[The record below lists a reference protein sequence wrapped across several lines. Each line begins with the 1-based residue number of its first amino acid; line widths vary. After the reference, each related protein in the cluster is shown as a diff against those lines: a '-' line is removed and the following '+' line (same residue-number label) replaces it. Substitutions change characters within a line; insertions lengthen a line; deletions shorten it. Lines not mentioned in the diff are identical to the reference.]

1 MKLNFTLAILLA
13 FSLSA
18 PAQIIDRIAGTPGT
32 VGNSG
37 DGGPASA
44 ATLAMPYCVAVDH
57 AGNIYLGDWW
67 NRRVRKIDAN
77 GIITAFAGNGT
88 VMAGNGGDGIP
99 ALNASLHTIDDI
111 AVDNNGN
118 VFIADHAR
126 SEIRKVNA
134 QGIIS
139 TVAGNGST
147 GSNNYGVGDG
157 GPAVAAPLYTPMS
170 VAVDQA
176 GNMYIAETSSGVI
189 RKVNTQGIIST
200 IAGRGF
206 WDQGYSGDGG
216 PALQAKLSDPTDL
229 AIDIAGNIYIADL
242 GNHVIRKINSQGIIS
257 TFAGTGIKGYSG
269 DGGPATSARLFRP
282 FGVATDN
289 AGNVYIAEDS
299 NHVIRKVDVNGIIT
313 TVAGTGIQGYSGD
326 GGPAIN
332 ARMSIPQ
339 RLTVDNM
346 GNIYVPDWI
355 NHTIRKIAACVNS
368 VPSSVTISSSSIVAC
383 ANTPLVFTANAV
395 NGGNS
400 PRFLWR
406 VNGQPAGNS
415 QPAFTTSALAN
426 GDIINCIMI
435 SSEACTLPTTSNSIS
450 VAIKESPVI
459 TLPPQYTINPG
470 AGIQLN
476 AVITGNVAHIE
487 WTPAASLNNPSVPDP
502 VATPL
507 ATTEYTIKV
516 RSPDGCE
523 SEAKTKVIV
532 ARKLLMP
539 SAFTPNGDG
548 LNDVFR
554 IPAGTTLNR
563 VRFSIFD
570 RWGNI
575 VFQTS
580 DINKGW
586 DGSYK
591 GTPLPPGVFVY
602 LIRGNDTDDDILAKG
617 TVILVK

>member
-13 FSLSA
+13 FSLRA
-18 PAQIIDRIAGTPGT
+18 PAQIIDRIAGIPGT
-32 VGNSG
+32 LGNSG
-37 DGGPASA
+37 DGGPAST
-44 ATLAMPYCVAVDH
+44 ATLAMPHCVAVDN
-57 AGNIYLGDWW
+57 AGNIYIGDWW
-67 NRRVRKIDAN
+67 NRRVRKIDAS
-77 GIITAFAGNGT
+77 GIITAFAGSGT
-88 VMAGNGGDGIP
+88 VMAGNGGDNIP

-111 AVDNNGN
+111 AIDNNGN

-139 TVAGNGST
+139 TVAGNGLTS
-147 GSNNYGVGDG
+147 SNNFGVGDG
-157 GPAVAAPLYTPMS
+157 GPATAAPLYTPMS

-176 GNMYIAETSSGVI
+176 GNIYIAETSSGVI

-216 PALQAKLSDPTDL
+216 PALQAKLNVPTDL
-229 AIDIAGNIYIADL
+229 AVDFAGNIYIADL
-242 GNHVIRKINSQGIIS
+242 ANHAIRKINSQGIIS
-257 TFAGTGIKGYSG
+257 TFAGTGIQGYSG

-282 FGVATDN
+282 FGVTTDN

-313 TVAGTGIQGYSGD
+313 TVAGTGMAGYSGD

-332 ARMSIPQ
+332 ARLSIPQ
-339 RLTVDNM
+339 RLAVDNM
-346 GNIYVPDWI
+346 GNIFLPDWV
-355 NHTIRKIAACVNS
+355 NHTIRKIGACVNA
-368 VPSSVTISSSSIVAC
+368 VASSVSISSSSTVAC
-383 ANTPLVFTANAV
+383 ANTPFVFTADAV

-400 PRFLWR
+400 PRYLWR
-406 VNGQPAGNS
+406 INDQPAGNS
-415 QPAFTTSALAN
+415 QPSFTTSALAD

-435 SSEACTLPTTSNSIS
+435 SSEACTLPATSNSIS

-459 TLPPQYTINPG
+459 TLPPQYTISPG
-470 AGIQLN
+470 ASIQLN
-476 AVITGNVAHIE
+476 PVFTGSVAQIE
-487 WTPAASLNNPSVPDP
+487 WTPAASLNNSSISNP
-502 VATPL
+502 VATPP
-507 ATTEYTIKV
+507 ATTEYTLKL

-532 ARKLLMP
+532 YRKLLMP
-539 SAFTPNGDG
+539 SAFSPNGDG

-554 IPAGTTLNR
+554 IPAGTTLNQ

-575 VFQTS
+575 VFQTN

-586 DGSYK
+586 DGTLN
-591 GTPLPPGVFVY
+591 GTSLSPGAFVY
-602 LIRGNDTDDDILAKG
+602 LIRGNDSDDDIMAKG
-617 TVILVK
+617 TVMLVK

>member
-18 PAQIIDRIAGTPGT
+18 PAQIINRIAGIPGT
-32 VGNSG
+32 PGNSG
-37 DGGPASA
+37 DGGPAST
-44 ATLAMPYCVAVDH
+44 ATLAMPYCVAVDN

-67 NRRVRKIDAN
+67 NRRVRKIDASRN
-77 GIITAFAGNGT
+77 ITAFAGNGT

-111 AVDNNGN
+111 AIDNNGN
-118 VFIADHAR
+118 VFIADYAR

-139 TVAGNGST
+139 TVAGNGLS
-147 GSNNYGVGDG
+147 SSDNYGVGDG

-216 PALQAKLSDPTDL
+216 PASQAKLNIPTDL
-229 AIDIAGNIYIADL
+229 AIDLAGNIYIADL
-242 GNHVIRKINSQGIIS
+242 GNHVIRKINSQGVIT

-313 TVAGTGIQGYSGD
+313 TVAGTGMEGYSGD
-326 GGPAIN
+326 GGLAIN
-332 ARMSIPQ
+332 ARLAIPQ
-339 RLTVDNM
+339 RLAVDNM
-346 GNIYVPDWI
+346 GNIYVPDWV
-355 NHTIRKIAACVNS
+355 NHTVRKIGACVNS
-368 VPSSVTISSSSIVAC
+368 VPSSVSISSSSTVAC

-395 NGGNS
+395 NGGSS
-400 PRFLWR
+400 PRFLWQ
-406 VNGQPAGNS
+406 VNDQPAGNGQLS
-415 QPAFTTSALAN
+415 FTISALAD

-435 SSEACTLPTTSNSIS
+435 SSETCTLPATSNSIS
-450 VAIKESPVI
+450 VTIKGSPVI
-459 TLPPQYTINPG
+459 NLPAQYAINPG
-470 AGIQLN
+470 ASIQLN
-476 AVITGNVAHIE
+476 PVITGNVAHIE
-487 WTPAASLNNPSVPDP
+487 WTPVTSLNNSSIPNP
-502 VATPL
+502 VATPP

-516 RSPDGCE
+516 RSADGCE
-523 SEAKTKVIV
+523 SEAKTRVIV
-532 ARKLLMP
+532 YRKLLMS

-548 LNDVFR
+548 LNDIFR
-554 IPAGTTLNR
+554 IPTGTTLNQLQ
-563 VRFSIFD
+563 FSIFD

-586 DGSYK
+586 DGLHN

-602 LIRGNDTDDDILAKG
+602 LIRGNDSGYEVMAKG

>member
-13 FSLSA
+13 FSLTA
-18 PAQIIDRIAGTPGT
+18 PAQIIDRIAGIPGT
-32 VGNSG
+32 YGNSG

-44 ATLAMPYCVAVDH
+44 ATLGMPYCVAVDN
-57 AGNIYLGDWW
+57 AGNIYIGEWW
-67 NRRVRKIDAN
+67 NRRVRKIDVN

-88 VMAGNGGDGIP
+88 VTAGNGGDGIP
-99 ALNASLHTIDDI
+99 ALNASIHAPDDI
-111 AVDNNGN
+111 TIDNNGN
-118 VFIADHAR
+118 VFIVDHAR
-126 SEIRKVNA
+126 CEIRKVNA

-139 TVAGNGST
+139 TVAGNGLSGNGT
-147 GSNNYGVGDG
+147 YGAGDG
-157 GPAVAAPLYTPMS
+157 GPALLAPLYFPMS

-176 GNMYIAETSSGVI
+176 GNIYIAETANGVI

-200 IAGRGF
+200 IAGRGIF
-206 WDQGYSGDGG
+206 DPGYSGDGG
-216 PALQAKLSDPTDL
+216 PALLAKLLDPTDL
-229 AIDIAGNIYIADL
+229 ATDIAGNIYIADL
-242 GNHVIRKINSQGIIS
+242 GNHVIRKINSQGVIT

-313 TVAGTGIQGYSGD
+313 TVAGIGVEGYSGD
-326 GGPAIN
+326 GGPAIS
-332 ARMSIPQ
+332 ARLTIPQ
-339 RLTVDNM
+339 RLAVDNM

-355 NHTIRKIAACVNS
+355 NHTVRKIAACVNS
-368 VPSSVTISSSSIVAC
+368 VASSVSISSSSTTAC

-395 NGGNS
+395 NGGSS
-400 PRFLWR
+400 PRFLWQ
-406 VNGQPAGNS
+406 VNGQSAGNG
-415 QPAFTTSALAN
+415 QPVFSTSALAD
-426 GDIINCIMI
+426 GDIVNCIMT
-435 SSEACTLPTTSNSIS
+435 SSEACTLPATSNSIS

-459 TLPPQYTINPG
+459 TLPRQYTINPG

-476 AVITGNVAHIE
+476 PVIAGNVAHIE
-487 WTPAASLNNPSVPDP
+487 WTPAIGLNNAYIPDP
-502 VATPL
+502 VATPMV
-507 ATTEYTIKV
+507 TTEYTIKV
-516 RSPDGCE
+516 RSADGCE
-523 SEAKTKVIV
+523 SEAKTTVIV
-532 ARKLLMP
+532 YRKLLMP

-591 GTPLPPGVFVY
+591 GTPLATGVFVY
-602 LIRGNDTDDDILAKG
+602 LILGNDSGEDIMAKG